1 MTIQLAILASGNG
14 TNAQQISEYFS
25 GRNDVNVNVIIYNK
39 RDAYVA
45 TRAQKLNI
53 ESHYFNRHDFCE
65 TDNVLSYLKERNID
79 YIILAGFLLLVPEN
93 LLEAY
98 PNRIINIHPA
108 LLPNY
113 GGKGM
118 YGHHV
123 HEAVISNHE
132 PASGITIHIVDKHYD
147 RGTTLFQA
155 KCLINADDTADT
167 LAAKIH
173 LLEKEYFPRVIEAA
187 VLHKPMPVQDS
198 PIQ

>member
-1 MTIQLAILASGNG
+1 MSIQLAILASGNG
-14 TNAQQISEYFS
+14 TNAQQISEFFS

-53 ESHYFNRHDFCE
+53 DSHYFNRHDFFE
-65 TDNVLSYLKERNID
+65 TDNVLSFLKDRHID

-132 PASGITIHIVDKHYD
+132 PVSGITIHIVDKHYD

-155 KCLINADDTADT
+155 KCLINANDTADT

-173 LLEKEYFPRVIEAA
+173 LLEKEYFPRVIEAI
-187 VLHKPMPVQDS
+187 VLHKPMPVQLA